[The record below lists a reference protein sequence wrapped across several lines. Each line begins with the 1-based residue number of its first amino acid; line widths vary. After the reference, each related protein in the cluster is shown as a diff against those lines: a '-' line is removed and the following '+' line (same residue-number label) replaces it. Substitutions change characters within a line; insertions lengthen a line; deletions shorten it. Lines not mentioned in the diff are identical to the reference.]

1 MQRITTVL
9 DKLSDRYLISFV
21 KERQYLDKLYSSN
34 TQVPQ
39 VYFKRHLPR
48 DACLELIWR
57 DIIEQGYHQLVE
69 NLTAK
74 DLKDWTARMALDQ
87 NVSSLGMKKRLQDD
101 LILLGLQEFAP
112 QNHLSRKLL
121 RSALS
126 SLEIESESNDADE
139 LVGLLYQE
147 LIQLGL
153 EYILTQLSMKLLND
167 MVKDAELN
175 IKSTSKKLVVRHLMA
190 MQDYNPP
197 RKSSTSSPTQKNTS
211 PTKESTKKRKIR
223 PEDLSLI
230 FESDDSVDWDP
241 KGIIEDDISI
251 ADEDDGDKDP
261 NSDSE
266 MEEEGSDVDYVD
278 ERKKKKSHKP
288 KRRRYSQKST
298 YPSGSE
304 SN

>member
-1 MQRITTVL
+1 VQRINTVL
-9 DKLSDRYLISFV
+9 DKLSERYLISFV
-21 KERQYLDKLYSSN
+21 KERQYLDKLYNSN
-34 TQVPQ
+34 TQIPQ

-48 DACLELIWR
+48 DACFDLIWR
-57 DIIEQGYHQLVE
+57 DIREQGYHQLVE

-87 NVSSLGMKKRLQDD
+87 NVSVLGMKKRLQDD
-101 LILLGLQEFAP
+101 LILLGLNEFAP
-112 QNHLSRKLL
+112 QHHLSRKLL

-139 LVGLLYQE
+139 LVGLIHQE

-153 EYILTQLSMKLLND
+153 EYILNQLSMKLLND

-175 IKSTSKKLVVRHLMA
+175 IKSTSKKLVVRHLIA

-211 PTKESTKKRKIR
+211 PTKESSKKRKIR
-223 PEDLSLI
+223 PEDLALI
-230 FESDDSVDWDP
+230 WESDDSVDWDP
-241 KGIIEDDISI
+241 KENILEEDISI
-251 ADEDDGDKDP
+251 AEEDDGDKDP

-266 MEEEGSDVDYVD
+266 MEEEGGDEDYVD
-278 ERKKKKSHKP
+278 ERKKKKS
-288 KRRRYSQKST
+288 KRRKYAHKST
-298 YPSGSE
+298 YQSGSD